1 MLRNY
6 LPTFHQLEPQNLKG
20 LYGGD
25 VVAQRPVAYASAVYG
40 VPTVQVGSVYFIE
53 NGILCGL
60 NDEAKVVSF
69 DDSDNVSAHPMVH
82 FTEELP
88 TILEANSTFAV
99 LAKEDETYLRLIVL
113 HTGDEFVTDNVDAT
127 DEGPYA
133 KIDNGVVTLQSTA
146 NSDTMFAVMEDTL
159 PDGTPAYRCIYLG

>member
-6 LPTFHQLEPQNLKG
+6 LPTFHQIEPQNLKG

-25 VVAQRPVAYASAVYG
+25 VVAQRPVAYASSVYG

-60 NDEAKVVSF
+60 NNEAKVVAF
-69 DDSDNVSAHPMVH
+69 DSAANLSGHPMVH
-82 FTEELP
+82 YTEELP

-99 LAKEDETYLRLIVL
+99 LAQEDETYLRLVVL
-113 HTGDEFVTDNVDAT
+113 HPGDEFVTDNVDAT

-133 KIDNGVVTLQSTA
+133 KISNGVATLQSA
-146 NSDTMFAVMEDTL
+146 ADSDTVFAVIEDSL
-159 PDGTPAYRCIYLG
+159 PDGTAAYRFIYLG